1 MLLVTMFILTVVGWR
16 LSALHRDDFSWRTE
30 YDYRHEA
37 WLFRECVDFGLIK
50 AGPDGHLAILD
61 DDTEGSGPAE
71 ISSWLTP
78 TSLSR
83 LLSDSFSGQFIR
95 REVERYNQGKQI
107 AAIRDNRPASVS
119 GPDDAPWKIRKVDN
133 PEWGRV
139 AFRKSVPIAYGFVC
153 NRVMRSGFNNWQLA
167 ATSDSRVIFR
177 STITVPVPSQVVI
190 QVIGRPVGITP
201 GYARSEPRCK
211 DAKSC
216 LAGNAEA
223 AEIFLD
229 LPAGSHPVQVVVD
242 AVAAR
247 IGPSDAC
254 IRDKDAGLDF
264 RCPQPA
270 GARKDSLPEKTV
282 RIESSDGVT
291 LTDETG
297 KPTAFAREMGLGPL
311 LGDPSMPDTL
321 AGILR
326 KNSASLGTDPSV
338 TLTIDSEAQRQA
350 FEIFRG
356 KINEFWHDRDVYGKN
371 RRGALVVTDEK
382 GRIRVAVSYSGNLP
396 LTRIS
401 PWDLE
406 VFGMSYR
413 NLDPTRIFAWQVLD
427 RHSAPGSSFKPVVL
441 LAAHTDDEGPNAA
454 LIKHLIVGYTEE
466 ELDRHRPG
474 GIYADAAQYRA
485 GSGTFYKA
493 GQRQPNLI
501 SNFHAKS
508 FRDHINNSRLRFGAV
523 DAMRYSTNIYFARMA
538 ELVSAAHLKKTLED
552 LGIGARNVIDLASN
566 VPSGLLKYRRKPF
579 KTSKGSLQGG
589 DVLFGYLGDADI
601 VHITDSQQYRHSVAY
616 AGIGTGV
623 QTSVLQMAR
632 LFAFFASG
640 ELIDPYIIDRIAGKP
655 LPSSRKAGIR
665 LSQGTTALMRRALK
679 SPMEAGGTAAEA
691 FRGYSGT
698 VYGKTGTSQ
707 VDPHYNSAWFTGWR
721 EDGDGKRLIVSC
733 FVSHVHG
740 GRRLGGN
747 SCGPIVAEV
756 LKKLR

>member
-1 MLLVTMFILTVVGWR
+1 MRRKIGMLLVTMFILTVVGWR

-216 LAGNAEA
+216 LAGMPKRQRYSLTSLRVRTP
-223 AEIFLD
+223 FRL
-229 LPAGSHPVQVVVD
+229 VVD

-247 IGPSDAC
+247 IALRTPAYAIKTQAWIFDVPSLLEPGKIAC
-254 IRDKDAGLDF
+254 LK
-264 RCPQPA
+264 
-270 GARKDSLPEKTV
+270 KTV

-427 RHSAPGSSFKPVVL
+427 RHSAPGSSFK
-441 LAAHTDDEGPNAA
+441 
-454 LIKHLIVGYTEE
+454 
-466 ELDRHRPG
+466 
-474 GIYADAAQYRA
+474 
-485 GSGTFYKA
+485 
-493 GQRQPNLI
+493 
-501 SNFHAKS
+501 
-508 FRDHINNSRLRFGAV
+508 
-523 DAMRYSTNIYFARMA
+523 ARC
-538 ELVSAAHLKKTLED
+538 
-552 LGIGARNVIDLASN
+552 ASCC
-566 VPSGLLKYRRKPF
+566 PYRRRRSECRADKASHRRIYGGRVGPP
-579 KTSKGSLQGG
+579 SPGRYLCGRGSISG
-589 DVLFGYLGDADI
+589 
-601 VHITDSQQYRHSVAY
+601 R
-616 AGIGTGV
+616 IGH
-623 QTSVLQMAR
+623 VLQ
-632 LFAFFASG
+632 
-640 ELIDPYIIDRIAGKP
+640 
-655 LPSSRKAGIR
+655 SRPK
-665 LSQGTTALMRRALK
+665 TA
-679 SPMEAGGTAAEA
+679 
-691 FRGYSGT
+691 
-698 VYGKTGTSQ
+698 Q
-707 VDPHYNSAWFTGWR
+707 PHLQFPR
-721 EDGDGKRLIVSC
+721 QIVS
-733 FVSHVHG
+733 
-740 GRRLGGN
+740 
-747 SCGPIVAEV
+747 
-756 LKKLR
+756 